1 RLDELRND
9 ITRETPACFEPT
21 IDYVVTKVPRFAFE
35 KFPDAD
41 ATLTTQMKSVGETM
55 AIGRTFKESLQK
67 ALRGLETGHF
77 GLGCD
82 RNDRWGTSRQPDL
95 NEISGKLATPSADR
109 IWFIRYA
116 LKAGMTVEDIHQ
128 RSYIDRW
135 FLNHIREIVEME
147 DRLRAC
153 PNLEAATASNGR
165 LPLLLEA
172 KQYGFPARQLAH
184 LWHTTETDVRAVRQS
199 HGIEATFKL
208 VDTCAAEF
216 EAFTPYYYSAYE
228 TPIKQ
233 LATDERRLTHIKSD
247 PAIGVNLCS
256 SVANLEDETRPPKD
270 KDCIMILGGGPNRI
284 GQGIE
289 FDYCCCQAAF
299 ALREAG
305 FDTIMVNSNPETVS
319 TDYDTSDML
328 FFEPLTTEAVLNSA
342 DRLHAKAL
350 IVQ

>member
-1 RLDELRND
+1 
-9 ITRETPACFEPT
+9 
-21 IDYVVTKVPRFAFE
+21 
-35 KFPDAD
+35 
-41 ATLTTQMKSVGETM
+41 ETM

-128 RSYIDRW
+128 RSYIDLW
-135 FLNHIREIVEME
+135 FLNQTSEIVEME

-172 KQYGFPARQLAH
+172 KQYGFSDRQLAH

-208 VDTCAAEF
+208 VDTCAAAF

-228 TPIKQ
+228 TPIRV
-233 LATDERRLTHIKSD
+233 LKSEIRNPKSEWSD
-247 PAIGVNLCS
+247 SDFGFRIS
-256 SVANLEDETRPPKD
+256 DLEDETRPPKD

-305 FDTIMVNSNPETVS
+305 FDTIMV
-319 TDYDTSDML
+319 
-328 FFEPLTTEAVLNSA
+328 
-342 DRLHAKAL
+342 
-350 IVQ
+350 